1 MIPVQYSCD
10 DCGVKDA
17 LVLVPPREAAE
28 DIEHWIEHALQT
40 IYFFSHTTTKSLT
53 PEMSNHFLTQ
63 INQRLGLDL
72 KLATIIGND
81 SELFTI

>member
-28 DIEHWIEHALQT
+28 DIEHWIEQVCAVAISIHHAKRSPRCRA
-40 IYFFSHTTTKSLT
+40 ISMAHVKIPMPAEEGGRVGDMTK
-53 PEMSNHFLTQ
+53 Q
-63 INQRLGLDL
+63 
-72 KLATIIGND
+72 
-81 SELFTI
+81 